1 MKKTVLI
8 LMIAL
13 FSVIDMAKAVTA
25 YPYPMRFVQ
34 PDKTTVLTLT
44 MKGDERIKWAE
55 TEDGYSLIYN
65 DEGYFCYATKD
76 ENGDMVPSQYI
87 ATDIAARSAEVEAF
101 LAQTPKR
108 LFYSDSQVK
117 TMLQLWKMLNECNDK
132 SYEKAATLGTV
143 KFPVILASFS
153 NRAFQKTKAQFN
165 TLLNQMSG
173 SNSNSVRSFYNENSY
188 GKMQLEFVVIGP
200 VQLPRTIAYYGN
212 NSNGNSQQFAR
223 DAITLANDS
232 VDFSQFDNDNDG
244 YVDGVHIFFAGYGE
258 ESSGGAD
265 CIWSHRGTLLTACA
279 VDGRQLRDYSCSPE
293 LRGNSGSSITN
304 IGVICHELGHVFGA
318 PDFYDT
324 DYESSGGKYPG
335 TGTWDIMASGSWN
348 GNGATPAHHNPYTKC
363 YIYHWATPRTI
374 SSPEAIVMLDAETHP
389 DFLRVETTT
398 RNEYFLLEN
407 RQNHKFDAS
416 IPGYGLLIYRAHG
429 NGVPG
434 YNVNTTHPQKFYV
447 VTSVNSNAIPTGS
460 VASYGTVES
469 GSCPFGAYRNAF
481 TDNTTPS
488 QKSWAGNNTDKPL
501 TNITRVTR
509 NKTVCFTFMGA
520 DINPGSFMATPA
532 TAHSIKLTWGLWD
545 YKKVLLVYSAN
556 GVFGTPQGDTYTN
569 GDAVT
574 GGGTVIY
581 QGYNTSFVHSGLNPN
596 TLCKYKIYSLN
607 DNGTWTSGV
616 EASATT
622 PQEAYALPHT
632 ENFDADSNNLPAYW
646 TSECTSNNYQWR
658 VAYGNNNAYA
668 PYSPT
673 NCMFCAATDQT
684 YDNNQA
690 ILATA
695 PVNTSTVSPA
705 HISFWIRNQK
715 RLTYQDVL
723 EVKYRTSLADDW
735 TTLAIYNSSITAWRE
750 ESLNLPSAPFL
761 QVAFVGTAHFGRG
774 IGIDNVTFAQ
784 GSVGINT
791 AIAEDIDV
799 NIYPNPASNVV
810 NISALNSNEN
820 IGYEVYDLMGRCL
833 IKGEV
838 NAHQNAS
845 IATSDWKAGVYVV
858 RLRAGNNE
866 KTRQLIVK

>member
-8 LMIAL
+8 LIIAI
-13 FSVIDMAKAVTA
+13 FGIIDMAKAVTA

-44 MKGDERIKWAE
+44 MKGDERVKWAE

-65 DEGYFCYATKD
+65 DQGYFCYATKD

-117 TMLQLWKMLNECNDK
+117 TMLQLWKMLNECHDK

-153 NRAFQKTKAQFN
+153 NRAFQKTNAQFN
-165 TLLNQMSG
+165 TILNQVNRTPTG
-173 SNSNSVRSFYNENSY
+173 SVHDFYNENSY
-188 GKMQLEFVVIGP
+188 GKMKLEFVVIGP
-200 VQLPRTIAYYGN
+200 VQLPQTIAYYGN
-212 NSNGNSQQFAR
+212 NSNGNSQAFAR
-223 DAITLANDS
+223 DAITRANDS

-265 CIWSHRGTLLTACA
+265 CIWSHRGTLLTACS
-279 VDGRQLRDYSCSPE
+279 VDGKLLRDYSCSPE
-293 LRGNSGSSITN
+293 LRGNSGTALTN

-324 DYESSGGKYPG
+324 DYESSGGKFPG

-363 YIYHWATPRTI
+363 YIYHWTTPRTI
-374 SSPEAIVMLDAETHP
+374 SSPEAIVVKDAETHD

-398 RNEYFLLEN
+398 PNEYFLLEN
-407 RQNHKFDAS
+407 RQNHKFDAN
-416 IPGYGLLIYRAHG
+416 IPGYGLLVYRVHSS
-429 NGVPG
+429 GVPG
-434 YNVNTTHPQKFYV
+434 YNVNIKHPQRFYV
-447 VTSVNSNAIPTGS
+447 VSSVNSVAIPTGS
-460 VASYGTVES
+460 VSSYGTVES
-469 GSCPFGAYRNAF
+469 ASCPFGAYRNAF
-481 TDNTTPS
+481 TDASTPS
-488 QKSWAGNNTDKPL
+488 EKSWAGNNTGKPL

-520 DINPGSFMATPA
+520 DINPGSFAATPA
-532 TAHSIKLTWGLWD
+532 TSTSIKLTWGLWD
-545 YKKVLLVYSAN
+545 YQKVLLVYSPS
-556 GVFGTPQGDTYTN
+556 GVFGTPQGDSYTN
-569 GDAVT
+569 GDAIT

-581 QGYNTSFVHSGLNPN
+581 QGYGTSFLHSGLTPN
-596 TLCKYKIYSLN
+596 TLYKYKIFSLN
-607 DNGTWTSGV
+607 NNAWTSGV

-622 PQEAYALPHT
+622 PHNAYTLPHS
-632 ENFDADSNNLPAYW
+632 ENFDADSNNLPAFW
-646 TSECTSNNYQWR
+646 TMEHQTNNYVWR
-658 VAYGNNNAYA
+658 VAYSNNNAYV
-668 PYSPT
+668 PYSP
-673 NCMFCAATDQT
+673 NMCMFCAATSSN
-684 YDNNQA
+684 YDNNQT

-695 PVNTSTVSPA
+695 PVNTASASPA
-705 HISFWIRNQK
+705 HISFMLRNQK
-715 RLTYQDVL
+715 RLSSQDVL
-723 EVKYRTSLADDW
+723 TVKYRTSLADSW
-735 TTLAIYNSSITAWRE
+735 TTLAVYNSNISTWRE
-750 ESLNLPSAPFL
+750 ESLNLPTAEFL
-761 QVAFVGTAHFGRG
+761 QVAFEGTSHFGRG
-774 IGIDNVTFAQ
+774 IGIDDVTFAQ

-791 AIAEDIDV
+791 ALAEDIDV

-810 NISALNSNEN
+810 NISAINSNEN
-820 IGYEVYDLMGRCL
+820 IGYEIFDLMGRCL
-833 IKGEV
+833 SKGEV